1 MVRSTSMERREF
13 VAGVGGLASALV
25 PEVERRGSAEVVARE
40 TVRDGTKIPAE
51 FDEGDRVSVE
61 VNVLE
66 GSVSVAVMSLSSMTR
81 KKVTGRGE
89 VVAEIDEDNEYLVD
103 VTGDGR
109 AEVSVFRM

>member
-1 MVRSTSMERREF
+1 MERREF

-66 GSVSVAVMSLSSMTR
+66 GSGFSVAVMSLSSMTR

-109 AEVSVFRM
+109 AEISVFRV

>member
-1 MVRSTSMERREF
+1 MERREF

-25 PEVERRGSAEVVARE
+25 PEVEGRGSAEVVARE

-61 VNVLE
+61 VNVSE
-66 GSVSVAVMSLSSMTR
+66 GSVSVAVMNLSSMTR
-81 KKVTGRGE
+81 KKVMGRGE

-109 AEVSVFRM
+109 AEIIVFRV